1 MDGGSGGDGGGDGG
15 GGGDDGGDGDGGDGG
30 GDGDGD
36 GGGDARLPVLMVVQG
51 FPPLAVS
58 NLKWVIRCWRRTSL
72 PSGTTPPGTEQ

>member
-1 MDGGSGGDGGGDGG
+1 MNNNPARPPQPQCY
-15 GGGDDGGDGDGGDGG
+15 GG